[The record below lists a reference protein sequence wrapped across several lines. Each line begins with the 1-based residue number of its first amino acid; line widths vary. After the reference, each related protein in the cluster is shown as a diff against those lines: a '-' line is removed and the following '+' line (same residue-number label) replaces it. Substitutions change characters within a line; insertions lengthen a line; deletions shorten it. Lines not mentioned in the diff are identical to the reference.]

1 MQNSYQKNIFIELK
15 NLFLSH
21 KLYSIF
27 FLIVL
32 LLSALFESAS
42 IGLIFPVVD
51 IIQSDSSIKYID
63 KIYQFSG
70 FELSNNFFIISL
82 FLSLFIIFLLSA
94 LFLALAHYTTV
105 SFTEN
110 ILASFQSKIL
120 EVYLDQKLDFYVK
133 NKSGDLIQ
141 KLMVHTVKASEF
153 ITLIFKS
160 IKETILLI
168 VITIMLLYVS
178 IKATLIFICM
188 GLVIVSASYIFS
200 KIKVFASAEKV
211 ADIQSETFSM
221 GSQILNGIKIL
232 KAYSVE
238 NFFKSIIG
246 NQIETKK
253 KLQINNHFYD
263 QMPLI
268 LIRLLTLSGIL
279 TVLFSIFLLNDNPS
293 KYVSYIALFG
303 AAGYKLNSSIGQISN
318 YLVGAA
324 INFPSIKIVFGEL
337 NIMEDSISKN
347 NIKEKSIFIFDKSI
361 KFENVCFHYNKD
373 QFNLK
378 NIYLEIKKGSFTS
391 IIGESGSGKSTIVD
405 LIMNFYQSNTGNI
418 FIDDSNINY
427 IDKKD
432 LRKNIGYVSQDSFII
447 SGSINSNIAFGIRN
461 EFINHKEV
469 VRVAKIAEIHEYIYN
484 LPDKYD
490 TILSEQGV
498 NLSGGQKQRIV
509 LSRAL
514 YSNKKILILDEAT
527 SNLDKSNEEKII
539 SKILKHSREHNI
551 TVINVAH
558 SLSSVIKSD
567 QIIVMDQGKIIEI
580 GNHKKLLNLN
590 AHYSSLYNKYIDN
603 KMK

>member
-1 MQNSYQKNIFIELK
+1 
-15 NLFLSH
+15 
-21 KLYSIF
+21 
-27 FLIVL
+27 
-32 LLSALFESAS
+32 
-42 IGLIFPVVD
+42 
-51 IIQSDSSIKYID
+51 
-63 KIYQFSG
+63 
-70 FELSNNFFIISL
+70 
-82 FLSLFIIFLLSA
+82 
-94 LFLALAHYTTV
+94 
-105 SFTEN
+105 
-110 ILASFQSKIL
+110 
-120 EVYLDQKLDFYVK
+120 
-133 NKSGDLIQ
+133 
-141 KLMVHTVKASEF
+141 
-153 ITLIFKS
+153 
-160 IKETILLI
+160 
-168 VITIMLLYVS
+168 
-178 IKATLIFICM
+178 
-188 GLVIVSASYIFS
+188 
-200 KIKVFASAEKV
+200 
-211 ADIQSETFSM
+211 
-221 GSQILNGIKIL
+221 
-232 KAYSVE
+232 
-238 NFFKSIIG
+238 
-246 NQIETKK
+246 
-253 KLQINNHFYD
+253 
-263 QMPLI
+263 
-268 LIRLLTLSGIL
+268 
-279 TVLFSIFLLNDNPS
+279 
-293 KYVSYIALFG
+293 
-303 AAGYKLNSSIGQISN
+303 
-318 YLVGAA
+318 
-324 INFPSIKIVFGEL
+324 
-337 NIMEDSISKN
+337 
-347 NIKEKSIFIFDKSI
+347 
-361 KFENVCFHYNKD
+361 
-373 QFNLK
+373 LK